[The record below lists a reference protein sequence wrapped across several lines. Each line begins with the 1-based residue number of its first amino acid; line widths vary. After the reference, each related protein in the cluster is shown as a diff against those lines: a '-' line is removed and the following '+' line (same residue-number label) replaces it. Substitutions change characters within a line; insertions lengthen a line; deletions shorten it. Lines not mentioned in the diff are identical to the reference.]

1 MKKKVAFFN
10 NDAKINLPKVFGDKG
25 VAKIHE
31 LCDVYDEVVSNDNFA
46 EHIDKIQDVEVIFS
60 TWGMPVFAQEEA
72 DRLPNLKLILYAAG
86 ATRDFRFPFVN
97 NGVTVCSATA
107 ANAIPV
113 AEYCVSQ
120 IVLAA
125 TGFFKNIIDCR
136 DSRKMHSHTAHI
148 GRGCYG
154 ARVALL
160 GNGTISQL
168 VHGMLEKDYCLDVVV
183 IPSRPEQR
191 TMSLEEAFATSYVV
205 SNHFPD
211 RDDNV
216 HVFNKELFESIPEN
230 GTFINTGRGRQVNE
244 DDLIEVC
251 KKRQD
256 LIALLDVQH
265 PEPPV
270 EGSELYS
277 LDNIYLTSH
286 IAGSKNDETC
296 RMADYMIEEF
306 IRWEN
311 GEELKYVVAPDQL

>member
-1 MKKKVAFFN
+1 MKTKAAIFN
-10 NDAKINLPKVFGDKG
+10 NNGDVNIPKVFGEKG
-25 VAKIHE
+25 IARIHE
-31 LCDVYDEVVSNDNFA
+31 LCDVYGEVITNDNFA
-46 EHIDKIQDVEVIFS
+46 AHVDNLQDVEVIFS
-60 TWGMPVFAQEEA
+60 TWGMPVLTQEEVNKLA
-72 DRLPNLKLILYAAG
+72 NLKLVLYAAG

-113 AEYCVSQ
+113 AEFCVSQ

-136 DSRKMHSHTAHI
+136 DAKKMHNATAHI

-160 GNGTISQL
+160 GNGTISHL
-168 VHGMLEKDYCLDVVV
+168 VHKMLESYHFDVVV

-191 TMSLEEAFATSYVV
+191 TMSLEEAFSTSYVV

-216 HVFNKELFESIPEN
+216 HVFNKELFEMIPEN
-230 GTFINTGRGRQVNE
+230 GTFINTGRGRQVDE
-244 DDLIEVC
+244 DALIEVC

-256 LIALLDVQH
+256 LMALLDVQH

-286 IAGSKNDETC
+286 IAGSKNEETW
-296 RMADYMIEEF
+296 RMADYMIDEL
-306 IRWEN
+306 IRWQN
-311 GEELKYVVAPDQL
+311 GEELKYVVAHDQL

>member
-1 MKKKVAFFN
+1 MKKRAAIFN
-10 NDAKINLPKVFGDKG
+10 NNADINIPKVFGEAG
-25 VAKIHE
+25 IAKLHE
-31 LCDVYDEVVSNDNFA
+31 MCDVYDEVITNENFA
-46 EHIDKIQDVEVIFS
+46 KHAEKLQDIEVIFT
-60 TWGMPVFAQEEA
+60 TWGMPVLTKEEVEK
-72 DRLPNLKLILYAAG
+72 LTNLKLVLYAAG
-86 ATRDFRFPFVN
+86 ATRDFRFPFVD

-113 AEYCVSQ
+113 AEYCVGQ

-125 TGFFKNIIDCR
+125 TGFFKNIVDCR
-136 DSRKMHSHTAHI
+136 DAKKMHSATAHI

-168 VHGMLEKDYCLDVVV
+168 VQEMLKSYKFEVVV

-216 HVFNKELFESIPEN
+216 DVFNKKLFELIPKG
-230 GTFINTGRGRQVNE
+230 GTFINTGRGRQVEEN
-244 DDLIEVC
+244 DLIEIC
-251 KKRQD
+251 KKRED
-256 LIALLDVQH
+256 LVALLDVQH

-286 IAGSKNDETC
+286 IAGSKNEETW
-296 RMADYMIEEF
+296 RMADYMIDEF

-311 GEELKYVVAPDQL
+311 GEELQYVVATDQL